1 MEAAAGADSDN
12 NLRTDFS
19 NLPIVSEN
27 NRISVAPMQDDH
39 SDSLAD

>member
-1 MEAAAGADSDN
+1 MEAGAGAGSDN
-12 NLRTDFS
+12 NLRSDFS

-27 NRISVAPMQDDH
+27 NGISVAPMRDNH